1 MIKLINVLLGS
12 LMLIAFVVV
21 IATDLIKKYIKNK

>member
-12 LMLIAFVVV
+12 LMLIAFVLV
-21 IATDLIKKYIKNK
+21 IVTDLIKKYIKNK

>member
-12 LMLIAFVVV
+12 LMLIAFVAV
-21 IATDLIKKYIKNK
+21 IAADLIKKYIKNK

>member
-12 LMLIAFVVV
+12 LILIAFVAV
-21 IATDLIKKYIKNK
+21 IVTDLIKKYIKNK

>member
-12 LMLIAFVVV
+12 LMLIAFVAV
-21 IATDLIKKYIKNK
+21 IAIDLIKKYIKNK

>member
-12 LMLIAFVVV
+12 LMLIAFVAV